1 MTENTGSSF
10 EPLSDEQL
18 ARLLEDQMRAMRG
31 EAPAAPPTPEIYSP
45 SAVEEPAPVFE
56 PAVEEILPHV
66 QDEEED
72 EGIAALFG
80 ALLEDTTELEQVS
93 DIAVEEVV
101 VAEVVDFDSLGHTQ
115 PITYLT
121 EEIVTAAVV
130 DEHLIVE
137 DTVVEE
143 VFTEPVIFD
152 EVVVEDAHVIAAR
165 VISEISIDG
174 EVVATTVAATA
185 GVDPIPHMFG
195 DVSSEDHVPA
205 PVEQPSAFA
214 DVFTAA
220 VVAETVS
227 ADPLI
232 SESVPETVP
241 PQEAVEEFAPA
252 FYTPAVEEEY
262 VEVVTEEFTPPVFRS
277 SSPVSSFAPRPS
289 FDELVFGVSS
299 ED

>member
-1 MTENTGSSF
+1 MTEHTGSSF

-31 EAPAAPPTPEIYSP
+31 EAPAASPEPDVYSP
-45 SAVEEPAPVFE
+45 STLEETAPVFE

-66 QDEEED
+66 PEEEED

-80 ALLEDTTELEQVS
+80 ALLEDTTELEQVP
-93 DIAVEEVV
+93 DIIVEETVV
-101 VAEVVDFDSLGHTQ
+101 TEVVDFDSLEHTQ
-115 PITYLT
+115 PITYFT
-121 EEIVTAAVV
+121 EEIVTEVVV

-143 VFTEPVIFD
+143 VLTEPIISDDVVI
-152 EVVVEDAHVIAAR
+152 EDAHVIAAR

-185 GVDPIPHMFG
+185 GVDPIPQMFG
-195 DVSSEDHVPA
+195 DVAAVEQEPA
-205 PVEQPSAFA
+205 PAEEPSAFA
-214 DVFTAA
+214 EIFTAA
-220 VVAETVS
+220 VVAEAVI
-227 ADPLI
+227 AEPLI
-232 SESVPETVP
+232 SETVS
-241 PQEAVEEFAPA
+241 EAVLHTETPEESAPA
-252 FYTPAVEEEY
+252 FYTPAVAEEY
-262 VEVVTEEFTPPVFRS
+262 VEVVTEEFTPPVVRTT
-277 SSPVSSFAPRPS
+277 SPVSSFAPRPS